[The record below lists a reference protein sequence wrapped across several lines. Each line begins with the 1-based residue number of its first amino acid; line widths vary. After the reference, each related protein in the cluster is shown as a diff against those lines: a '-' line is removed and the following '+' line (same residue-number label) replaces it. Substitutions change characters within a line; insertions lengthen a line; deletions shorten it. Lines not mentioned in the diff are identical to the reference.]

1 MSTALII
8 VIVVVALIVIAVL
21 AFGGK
26 RRSQKKQADRHL
38 EAASDSAARA
48 EKERVRAE
56 HHQERAR
63 EVDPRVDN

>member
-1 MSTALII
+1 MSTVLII
-8 VIVVVALIVIAVL
+8 IVVVVAVVVIALL

-38 EAASDSAARA
+38 QAASDAAARS

-56 HHQERAR
+56 HHRERAR